1 MSIKQIIMMTMQR
14 KTKTIEMI
22 LIIVDVDDM
31 IILLTIIIFK
41 LRTQFQC
48 CFPFF
53 KYVLMI
59 SASFE

>member
-1 MSIKQIIMMTMQR
+1 MTMQR

-48 CFPFF
+48 CFPFV